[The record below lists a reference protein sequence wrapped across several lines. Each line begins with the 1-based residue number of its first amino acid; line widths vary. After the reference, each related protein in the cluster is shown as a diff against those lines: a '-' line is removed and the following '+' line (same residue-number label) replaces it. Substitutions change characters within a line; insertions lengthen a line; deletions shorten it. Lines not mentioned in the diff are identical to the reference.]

1 MVNHLGL
8 RQLIVVVACVGLAA
22 CGFRLA
28 GTADLP
34 AELSTIHLV
43 TKKFTEQQQDELRGR
58 LTRAGA
64 SVVDQPTEDAVLLA
78 VVFNIIPDRRLISAG
93 SSGRFVVRIAR
104 SLDYVLK
111 SPTGEVIVPPKTLR
125 QQNDAELDEDSLL
138 ASNREK
144 ENVTKDLEEALFKQL
159 INQLQRI

>member
-1 MVNHLGL
+1 MLNHLGL
-8 RQLIVVVACVGLAA
+8 GQLFVVVACVGLAA

-43 TKKFTEQQQDELRGR
+43 AKNFSDQQQDELSGR

-64 SVVDQPTEDAVLLA
+64 SVVDQSTAEAVLLA
-78 VVFNIIPDRRLISAG
+78 VTFNVLPDQRQASAG
-93 SSGRFVVRIAR
+93 SSGRYVERISR
-104 SLDYVLK
+104 SLNFSLK
-111 SPTGEVIVPPKTLR
+111 SPTGEVILPPKTLLR
-125 QQNDAELDEDSLL
+125 QNDTELDDNNLL

-144 ENVTKDLEEALFKQL
+144 NNVIKDLEQALFKQL

>member
-1 MVNHLGL
+1 M
-8 RQLIVVVACVGLAA
+8 VVACLGLAA

-43 TKKFTEQQQDELRGR
+43 TKNFSDQQQDELRGR

-64 SVVDQPTEDAVLLA
+64 SVVDQSTADAVLLA
-78 VVFNIIPDRRLISAG
+78 VTFNILPDRRLITAG
-93 SSGRFVVRIAR
+93 SSGRIVERVAR
-104 SLDYVLK
+104 SLDFNLK
-111 SPTGEVIVPPKTLR
+111 SATGEVIAPTKNLL
-125 QQNDAELDEDSLL
+125 QQRDIELDDDNLL

-144 ENVTKDLEEALFKQL
+144 ANVIGDLQEALFKQL

>member
-1 MVNHLGL
+1 MLNHLGL
-8 RQLIVVVACVGLAA
+8 GQLIVVVACVGLAA

-43 TKKFTEQQQDELRGR
+43 TKNFSDQQQDELSGR

-64 SVVDQPTEDAVLLA
+64 SVVDQSAADAVLLA
-78 VVFNIIPDRRLISAG
+78 VTFNIIPDRRLISAG
-93 SSGRFVVRIAR
+93 SSGRIVERVAR
-104 SLDYVLK
+104 SLDFNLK
-111 SPTGEVIVPPKTLR
+111 SSTGEVIAPTKNLLR
-125 QQNDAELDEDSLL
+125 QRDIELDDDNLL

-144 ENVTKDLEEALFKQL
+144 ENVIRDIEKALFKQL

>member
-28 GTADLP
+28 GTANLP

-43 TKKFTEQQQDELRGR
+43 TKNFSDQQQDELRGR

-64 SVVDQPTEDAVLLA
+64 SVVDQSTADAVLLA
-78 VVFNIIPDRRLISAG
+78 VTFNILPDRRLITAG
-93 SSGRFVVRIAR
+93 SSGRIVERVAR
-104 SLDYVLK
+104 SLDFNLK
-111 SPTGEVIVPPKTLR
+111 SATGEVIAPTKNLL
-125 QQNDAELDEDSLL
+125 QQRDIELDDDNLL

-144 ENVTKDLEEALFKQL
+144 ANVIGDLQEALFKQL